1 MTLSAFKLV
10 IEAHSSAMALPKGV
24 YLPRDCYT
32 GFQVRQMLGR
42 RDPKTNEVR
51 PIGRNAL
58 MWQRKKGHVPFVQF
72 TSRTIMYPRVLIDA
86 KFKAAQATL

>member
-1 MTLSAFKLV
+1 MSALV
-10 IEAHSSAMALPKGV
+10 NNLAAMALPKNV
-24 YLPRDCYT
+24 YLPRDCYS

-42 RDPKTNEVR
+42 RDPATNEVK

-72 TSRTIMYPRVLIDA
+72 TARTIMYPRDLIDA
-86 KFKAAQATL
+86 KFKAAQSSL